1 MSISPLEPASYE
13 EPLLPPTRAVRRLRV
28 LVLLTGVV
36 GLVVLWWTGLLRE
49 LARPDH
55 IRQLVQ
61 QAGPAAPLAFI
72 AIQIPLN
79 LVFLAGVPVWIA
91 ATLWPLPMAIAYSI
105 AGTVIASTAT
115 YLLAR
120 QFGHRWAGA
129 RISRR
134 LHRFEKHIDRTP
146 LRTVATLR
154 LLLWINPGVDLLM
167 ATARVPLRDYAA
179 GTLIGLAL
187 PTALRV
193 AIGDVGIDALSEVVS
208 GGGSTAWPWLGAALA
223 ALGLVAFLRYRRGN
237 RIAARE
243 IGALAGEEEIGL
255 PAKEH

>member
-1 MSISPLEPASYE
+1 MSISPLEPASDE
-13 EPLLPPTRAVRRLRV
+13 EPLLPPAPAVRRLRV
-28 LVLLTGVV
+28 ALLLAGTVA
-36 GLVVLWWTGLLRE
+36 LVVLWWAGVLSE

-55 IRQLVQ
+55 VRQLVAR
-61 QAGPAAPLAFI
+61 AGPAAPLAFI

-91 ATLWPLPMAIAYSI
+91 ATLWPLPLAIAYSI
-105 AGTVIASTAT
+105 AGTVIASTST

-120 QFGHRWAGA
+120 RFGHRWAGA
-129 RISRR
+129 RVSRR
-134 LHRFEKHIDRTP
+134 LHRFEKHIERKP

-223 ALGLVAFLRYRRGN
+223 TLGLVAFLRYRRGN

-243 IGALAGEEEIGL
+243 IAALAAEEELGL
-255 PAKEH
+255 TADER